1 MKFIIEVALSVWVT
15 SSLFMLWFW
24 GVAFVMTFSRE
35 GKVLLMPFGQFL
47 YIHFCPI
54 VHTIKCFKIM
64 RRYAE
69 LQKERR
75 GV

>member
-1 MKFIIEVALSVWVT
+1 MKFIIEVALSIWLT

-24 GVAFVMTFSRE
+24 GVTFFTTYFHD
-35 GKVLLMPFGQFL
+35 GKVLRIPFHQFL

-54 VHTIKCFKIM
+54 VHTIKCFQIM

-69 LQKERR
+69 LKQQR
-75 GV
+75 GM